1 MVAED
6 NSLSE
11 KLQTNK
17 TGVIDMIRCRDL
29 IKIFED
35 DEVEGNR
42 IPALRG
48 CDLDIKEGTIVSM
61 VGPSGSGK
69 TTLINILAGLLKI
82 SSGECKV
89 GNYDL
94 ELMNQKSLNKYRLKN
109 VGIIDQFPERT
120 LFLDATVEENMKFSI
135 GLLHGNSTDYKT
147 RNLEILE
154 KLGIDHL
161 KSRLVRHLSGGEM
174 TRTAIAC
181 ALAKNVPILLC
192 DEPTGQLDS
201 LNTEKVKTLLRQ
213 VAQEFGTTIFVVT
226 HDYRFFD
233 GVDKTCEIRD
243 GRVSSML
250 SIEEQMLLN
259 GNKEFPLKFR
269 AQIDSSNSVRIPDL
283 VSRTMKIKREVD
295 FELFELGEVKLSHPE
310 NLPPEKVVKEDIKV
324 RRRDLHVNPL
334 PQTYFKGKEIMVD
347 IKDVSKTYY
356 GNGVD
361 VKALQNINLQLF
373 KGELLFVLGP
383 SGSGKTTLI
392 KLLAGLVNA
401 TNGSILYQNTDFTKL
416 SDIQKSDFRRNR
428 MGLVSQQG
436 NLHPFL
442 TIDDNF
448 YLKDIFSGK
457 RFTNVENLS
466 DRNKEYLDKYKIDHR
481 KNSYPLEISGGEL
494 QRASLAIANY
504 SYPPIVIL
512 DEPTANFDSE
522 LASHAIEEIY
532 DTHEKSDTTF
542 IIATHDIT
550 LIKDGIR
557 AIELQDGQ
565 ISQDGIVF
573 TK

>member
-1 MVAED
+1 
-6 NSLSE
+6 
-11 KLQTNK
+11 
-17 TGVIDMIRCRDL
+17 MIRCRDL

-35 DEVEGNR
+35 EENEGNR

-48 CDLDIKEGTIVSM
+48 FDLDIKEGTIVSM

-69 TTLINILAGLLKI
+69 TTLINILSGLLKA

-120 LFLDATVEENMKFSI
+120 LFLDATVEENMNFSV
-135 GLLHGNSTDYKT
+135 GLIFGNSTDFKS

-154 KLGIDHL
+154 TLGIDHL
-161 KSRLVRHLSGGEM
+161 ISRRVRFLSGGEM
-174 TRTAIAC
+174 TRTAVAC
-181 ALAKNVPILLC
+181 ALAKNVPLLLC

-201 LNTEKVKTLLRQ
+201 LNTEKVKNLLRK
-213 VAQEFGTTIFVVT
+213 VAHDFGTTILVVT

-243 GRVSSML
+243 GRVTSML
-250 SIEEQMLLN
+250 SLEEQMLLN
-259 GNKEFPLKFR
+259 GNKEYPLKFR
-269 AQIDSSNSVRIPDL
+269 GQIDSSNSVRIPDL
-283 VSRTMKIKREVD
+283 VLRSLKVKREVD
-295 FELFELGEVKLSHPE
+295 FELFEEGEVKLSHPE
-310 NLPPEKVVKEDIKV
+310 NLPPERVVKEDIKV
-324 RRRDLHVNPL
+324 RRKDLYVNPL
-334 PQTYFKGKEIMVD
+334 SQTHFTGKEIMVD
-347 IKDVSKTYY
+347 LQDVSKTYR
-356 GNGVD
+356 GNGAEVE
-361 VKALQNINLQLF
+361 ALQNINLKLY
-373 KGELLFVLGP
+373 KGELIFVLGP

-392 KLLAGLVNA
+392 KLLSGLDNP
-401 TNGSILYQNTDFTKL
+401 TSGSIFYQNTDFTKL
-416 SDIQKSDFRRNR
+416 SDMQKSDFRRNE

-448 YLKDIFSGK
+448 YLKDIFSGN
-457 RFTNVENLS
+457 RYTNATNLDERNVE
-466 DRNKEYLDKYKIDHR
+466 YLTKFKINHR

-504 SYPPIVIL
+504 SYPPIIIL

-522 LASHAIEEIY
+522 LATHAIEEIY
-532 DTHEKSDTTF
+532 ATHKNSDTTF
-542 IIATHDIT
+542 IIATHDIA

-565 ISQDGIVF
+565 ISKDGIVF

>member
-1 MVAED
+1 
-6 NSLSE
+6 
-11 KLQTNK
+11 
-17 TGVIDMIRCRDL
+17 MIICRDL

-35 DEVEGNR
+35 EEEESNR

-48 CDLDIKEGTIVSM
+48 CDLDIKEGTIVSI

-69 TTLINILAGLLKI
+69 TTLINVLAGLI
-82 SSGECKV
+82 RASSGECKV

-120 LFLDATVEENMKFSI
+120 LFLDATVEENMKFSV
-135 GLLHGNSTDYKT
+135 GLIYGNSTDYKT

-161 KSRLVRHLSGGEM
+161 KSRRVRFLSGGEM

-181 ALAKNVPILLC
+181 ALAKNIPLLLC

-201 LNTEKVKTLLRQ
+201 NNTEKVKSLLRQ
-213 VAQEFGTTIFVVT
+213 VAHEFGTTILVVT

-243 GRVSSML
+243 GRVTSML

-269 AQIDSSNSVRIPDL
+269 GQIDSSNSVRIPDIVL
-283 VSRTMKIKREVD
+283 RTLQVKREVD
-295 FELFELGEVKLSHPE
+295 FELFELGDVKLIHPE
-310 NLPPEKVVKEDIKV
+310 NRPPEKVVKEDIKV
-324 RRRDLHVNPL
+324 RRKDLHVHPL
-334 PQTYFKGKEIMVD
+334 PQSHFKGKELMVE
-347 IKDVSKTYY
+347 IKDISKTYR
-356 GNGVD
+356 GNGAE
-361 VKALQNINLQLF
+361 VKALQNINLDLY

-392 KLLAGLVNA
+392 KLLAGLDNP
-401 TNGSILYQNTDFTKL
+401 TRGSIIYQNTDFTKL
-416 SDIQKSDFRRNR
+416 SDVEKSDFRRNR

-448 YLKDIFSGK
+448 YLKDIFSGE
-457 RFTNVENLS
+457 RYTNVKSTDE
-466 DRNKEYLDKYKIDHR
+466 RNDEYLTKFKINHR

-504 SYPPIVIL
+504 SYPPIIIL
-512 DEPTANFDSE
+512 DEPTANFDSD
-522 LASHAIEEIY
+522 LASLAMEEIY
-532 DTHEKSDTTF
+532 ETHEKSDITF
-542 IIATHDIT
+542 IIATHDIS

-557 AIELQDGQ
+557 AIELEDGQ
-565 ISQDGIVF
+565 ISKDGIVF